1 MKILQLCK
9 KFPYPLKDGESI
21 AVSYLSKALNNLGCE
36 VTLLSMNTSKHF
48 TDVNALPDSYDQY
61 KNIHVVDV
69 NNNVKVSGAIA
80 NLFSKESYHVSR
92 FESSAF
98 KFKLIEILKSEEFDV
113 VQLETLYLT
122 PYIDCIKKHSNA
134 IVAMRAHNI
143 EHEIWDRITQN
154 TKSVAKRAYLR
165 HLTEKLRN
173 YEITHLN
180 DYDYLI
186 TVSRRDLKR
195 YKGLGYINGAMSTP
209 IGLKLDRYPIDISE
223 KRKSNSKDL
232 CFIGALDW
240 MPNFEGL
247 QWFLNKVWHDYG
259 GEIKFHIAGRNT
271 PESLLNL
278 KKENVVVHGE
288 VDDAIEFIS
297 DYPIMI
303 VPLFSGSGT
312 RVKILEG
319 MALGKVVITTSQGLE
334 GIEAKHNKHV
344 LIADTKEDFVKC
356 IDEALMNNALR
367 TRLGK
372 AGRAFVEK
380 YYDNDT
386 IAQSLIKKYKKLLAS
401 PKYSKA

>member
-48 TDVNALPDSYDQY
+48 TDITTLPDSYDQY
-61 KNIHVVDV
+61 KDIHVVDV
-69 NNNVKVSGAIA
+69 NNNVKVTGAIA
-80 NLFSKESYHVSR
+80 NLFTKDSYHVSR
-92 FESSAF
+92 FESKAF
-98 KFKLIEILKSEEFDV
+98 KTKLIEILRSEDFDV

-122 PYIDCIKKHSNA
+122 PYIDCIKKNSNA

-186 TVSRRDLKR
+186 TVSSRDLKR

-209 IGLKLDRYPIDISE
+209 IGLKLDRYPADIAE
-223 KRKSNSKDL
+223 KSKGNSRDL

-278 KKENVVVHGE
+278 NKENVVVHGE

-297 DYPIMI
+297 SHPIMI

-356 IDEALMNNALR
+356 IDEALMNTSLR
-367 TRLGK
+367 SRLGK

-380 YYDNDT
+380 YYDNDA
-386 IAQSLIKKYKKLLAS
+386 IAQTLIKKYKKLLAS
-401 PKYSKA
+401 PKYSKV